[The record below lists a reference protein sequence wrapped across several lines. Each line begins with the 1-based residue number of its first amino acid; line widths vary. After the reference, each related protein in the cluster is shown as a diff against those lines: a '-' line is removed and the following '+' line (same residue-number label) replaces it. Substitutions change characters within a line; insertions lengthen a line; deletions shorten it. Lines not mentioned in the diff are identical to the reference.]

1 MKSFMF
7 WLAAIL
13 LLAAA
18 LWMFHTS
25 SQFLLD
31 HDYLAGLLHVLVG
44 LAVLR
49 AGVEM
54 ARLGVVLRLRS
65 R

>member
-1 MKSFMF
+1 MKSTLF
-7 WLAAIL
+7 WLTSLA

-18 LWMFHTS
+18 LWLFHTS
-25 SQFLLD
+25 SRFLLD
-31 HDYLAGLLHVLVG
+31 RDYLAGLLHVLVG

-54 ARLGVVLRLRS
+54 ARLGVVLKLRS